1 MLLHGY
7 EKLRT
12 AYNTYE
18 KGLFRSLLEDAGIP
32 YKVKARGAGD
42 YLRVIAGQSMLADDF
57 YVPEERLA
65 EAEEL
70 LSGFILTGSE
80 ETEVTLIEDPE
91 EIYDAGDENESEVT

>member
-1 MLLHGY
+1 
-7 EKLRT
+7 
-12 AYNTYE
+12 
-18 KGLFRSLLEDAGIP
+18 
-32 YKVKARGAGD
+32 
-42 YLRVIAGQSMLADDF
+42 MLADDF